1 MSEATEAV
9 ETQGEA
15 TETQVEA
22 HGADVASEA
31 RRRWAKRDLDA
42 LLSEPARALGAGTM
56 TDWGLPAGAGD
67 PRADTIGLAAGI
79 PDPETLPQRQLL
91 GALRRVLETAGEG
104 ALTYGGGLGFEGL
117 REQLAERSTRELGLA
132 AGADEFMLVNGAAG
146 GVATVCDALLAPGD
160 VVLVAAPTFSGSV
173 RTMHG
178 HRARV
183 VVLPTDAD
191 GLDTAVLGET
201 LERLRAEGQR
211 AKLIYTI
218 SNFQNPTGATLAPE
232 RRRELVRL
240 AAEHGALILDDDAYG
255 DIHFEAERPPAL
267 AAVAG
272 GHGVITV
279 GTFSKTIA
287 TGLRV
292 GWVQASAALIERL
305 ARVRFDMGNS
315 PLLHRAL
322 HGLVAS
328 GEYAAHVERMRP
340 LYAAKARALEST
352 LRDHAEPYASFR
364 SPRGGFF
371 LWLRLREGLTAEA
384 VQRAAL
390 EEGVVFPVGHAFFPD
405 RRDPDGEHVRL
416 AFSTASLD
424 QLEEA
429 GARFARAC
437 AAQGAAPGG
446 R

>member
-1 MSEATEAV
+1 MA
-9 ETQGEA
+9 QGEA
-15 TETQVEA
+15 Q
-22 HGADVASEA
+22 GAAVASEVG
-31 RRRWAKRDLDA
+31 RRWAERDLDT
-42 LLSEPARALGAGTM
+42 LLSEPARALGVGTM
-56 TDWGLPAGAGD
+56 TDWGLPAGAWD
-67 PRADTIGLAAGI
+67 ARADTVGLAAGI
-79 PDPETLPQRQLL
+79 PDPETLPRRQLL
-91 GALRRVLETAGEG
+91 DALRRVLETAGEG

-117 REQLAERSTRELGLA
+117 REQLAERSTRELGLD

-146 GVATVCDALLAPGD
+146 GIAAVCDALLDPGD

-173 RTMHG
+173 RTMRG

-183 VVLPTDAD
+183 VALPTDAD

-201 LERLRAEGQR
+201 LARLRAEGMH
-211 AKLIYTI
+211 AKLIYVI
-218 SNFQNPTGATLAPE
+218 SNFQNPSGATLAPE

-240 AAEHGALILDDDAYG
+240 AAEHGAFILDDDAYG

-287 TGLRV
+287 PGLRV

-315 PLLHRAL
+315 PLLHHAL
-322 HGLVAS
+322 HELIAS

-340 LYAAKARALEST
+340 LYAAKARALEGT

-371 LWLRLREGLTAEA
+371 LWLRLRDGLTAEA

-390 EEGVVFPVGHAFFPD
+390 DEGVVFPVGRAFFPD
-405 RRDPDGEHVRL
+405 RGDPDGEHVRL

-429 GARFARAC
+429 GARIARAC
-437 AAQGAAPGG
+437 AAVGARPG
-446 R
+446 RP